1 MKSLAENIVGSCG
14 FIHSAFFLIGGFKQF
29 AFKVIIDKE
38 NLLLIVT
45 DILFILWS
53 LYSVGMGGN
62 YSRQIKK
69 RIFLKIM
76 SLS

>member
-38 NLLLIVT
+38 SLLSFCY
-45 DILFILWS
+45 LFS
-53 LYSVGMGGN
+53 
-62 YSRQIKK
+62 
-69 RIFLKIM
+69 IFITGLFPAL
-76 SLS
+76 LSDFLFG